1 METSNGSIDH
11 SLFPITDSG
20 SPAAKETHQGFL
32 NEREAATA
40 RVNTAPPSGLTLCLA
55 TENCKR
61 CPALHNLEQEASATC
76 RGDTRTI
83 CWPPR
88 Q

>member
-1 METSNGSIDH
+1 METSDGSIDH

-40 RVNTAPPSGLTLCLA
+40 RVNTAPPGGLTLCLA
-55 TENCKR
+55 TETVSGVQPC
-61 CPALHNLEQEASATC
+61 
-76 RGDTRTI
+76 TI
-83 CWPPR
+83 
-88 Q
+88 